1 MAKIRNLTP
10 GILHIP
16 AAKLRL
22 QGGAVAEAPEIT
34 PEIQKQIDAGRIAVI
49 TNEDAAKA
57 EAPAPKLP
65 EPPADFDSM
74 DESDAIEFV
83 EDETDPKVIESILQ
97 TEQRGGV
104 VTALKDRLKEIGDAH
119 K

>member
-16 AAKLRL
+16 AARVRL
-22 QGGAVAEAPEIT
+22 QGHAVVGVPEIT
-34 PEIQKQIDAGRIAVI
+34 PEIQKQINAGRIAIVADG
-49 TNEDAAKA
+49 EAS

-65 EPPADFDSM
+65 ELPTGFDRL
-74 DESDAIEFV
+74 DETDAIEYV
-83 EDETDPKVIESILQ
+83 EDETDPVVIESILR

-104 VTALKDRLKEIGDAH
+104 IDALRGRLKEIEDAR

>member
-1 MAKIRNLTP
+1 MVKIRNLTP

-22 QGGAVAEAPEIT
+22 QGHAVTDAPEIT
-34 PEIQKQIDAGRIAVI
+34 PDIQKQIDAGRIAVV
-49 TNEDAAKA
+49 TDGEDVK
-57 EAPAPKLP
+57 APAPKLP
-65 EPPADFDSM
+65 EQPADFDKL
-74 DESDAIEFV
+74 DEQDAIEYV
-83 EDETDPKVIESILQ
+83 EDETDPKVIQSILQ

-104 VTALKDRLKEIGDAH
+104 IDALKGRLKEIGDAR

>member
-1 MAKIRNLTP
+1 MIKIRNLTP

-22 QGGAVAEAPEIT
+22 QGHAVAGVPEIT
-34 PEIQKQIDAGRIAVI
+34 PEIQKQIDAGRIAIV
-49 TNEDAAKA
+49 TDEEAAK
-57 EAPAPKLP
+57 APAPKLP
-65 EPPADFDSM
+65 EPPADFDKL
-74 DESDAIEFV
+74 DETDAIEYV
-83 EDETDPKVIESILQ
+83 EDETDPKVIQSILQ

-104 VTALKDRLKEIGDAH
+104 IDALKGRLKEIGDAR

>member
-16 AAKLRL
+16 AAKLRF
-22 QGGAVAEAPEIT
+22 QGGAVADVPEIT

-49 TNEDAAKA
+49 TDEDAAKA
-57 EAPAPKLP
+57 EAPAPKLS

-83 EDETDPKVIESILQ
+83 EDETDPKVIQSILNV
-97 TEQRGGV
+97 EKRDKVIDVG
-104 VTALKDRLKEIGDAH
+104 KNRLKEIADAR